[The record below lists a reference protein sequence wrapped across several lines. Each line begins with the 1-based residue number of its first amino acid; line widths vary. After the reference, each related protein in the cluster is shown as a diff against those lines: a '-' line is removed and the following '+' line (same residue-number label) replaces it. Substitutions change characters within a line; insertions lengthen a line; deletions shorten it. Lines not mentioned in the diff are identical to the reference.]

1 MKEAMSQKAVMSLS
15 RILEERQEEFSS
27 LRNHYK
33 LLENAIKGTDYVQDI
48 QERIL
53 IASADVDQDKAVVD
67 D

>member
-1 MKEAMSQKAVMSLS
+1 MNNKALLSMS
-15 RILEERQEEFSS
+15 RILEERQAEFSS

-33 LLENAIKGTDYVQDI
+33 LLEKAISGTNYVQDI

-53 IASADVDQDKAVVD
+53 KASADVDQEKAVVD